1 VTSYSIKSLLAV
13 ATVTILL
20 TSCGLF
26 SRTVKPDEEFVLKPN
41 DAVIVS
47 GTGLE
52 IKLEAVGHQTSSS
65 AQSRPINSFF
75 VKLAVTSGGT
85 SRSIEVEDSVD
96 VGDYRIIVK
105 SAKPFKSDGEPNCTL
120 LVTRR

>member
-1 VTSYSIKSLLAV
+1 M
-13 ATVTILL
+13 
-20 TSCGLF
+20 
-26 SRTVKPDEEFVLKPN
+26 KPN

-52 IKLEAVGHQTSSS
+52 IKLEAVGHQTSSN

-75 VKLAVTSGGT
+75 VKLTVTSDGK

-105 SAKPFKSDGEPNCTL
+105 SAKPFKSDGGPNCTL